1 MFLLKTLNNISL
13 TYKTN
18 FAVAKRVILIDD
30 DPDKH
35 DIFKRALHG
44 YDPAIHF
51 FSAYDGQ
58 GGLDFLSKEHA
69 HYIFLD
75 INMPKINGIE
85 VLKLIKKDAVLKDIP
100 VIIYSTSDGRGF
112 KKMALDLG
120 AVNYFTKPNT
130 FRGMYKIFEA
140 VFEKLDNSSADC
152 YQYGLNK

>member
-1 MFLLKTLNNISL
+1 METLNNISL

-18 FAVAKRVILIDD
+18 FAVAKRVLLIDD
-30 DPDKH
+30 DH
-35 DIFKRALHG
+35 DEHEIFKRALQG
-44 YDPAIHF
+44 YDPAINF

-58 GGLDFLSKEHA
+58 GGLNLLSNEHV

-85 VLKLIKKDAVLKDIP
+85 VLKLIKKDEVLKNIP

-120 AVNYFTKPNT
+120 AVNYFTKPTT
-130 FRGMYKIFEA
+130 FRAMYKIFET
-140 VFEKLDNSSADC
+140 VFEKLDNS
-152 YQYGLNK
+152 LMVKI